1 MYQDHWC
8 EHKPSCTIS
17 VKDDEWLS
25 VGAWVFENFDE
36 VSGLSFLPYTD
47 HVYAQ
52 APYQEITK
60 KEYEDRVKQMPKID
74 WSKLKDYERG
84 DTTEGSQ
91 TMACTG
97 DSCEIVDYG
106 GGSRA

>member
-1 MYQDHWC
+1 M
-8 EHKPSCTIS
+8 
-17 VKDDEWLS
+17 
-25 VGAWVFENFDE
+25 
-36 VSGLSFLPYTD
+36 
-47 HVYAQ
+47 YAQ

-60 KEYEDRVKQMPKID
+60 KEYEDRVKQMPRID
-74 WSKLKDYERG
+74 WSNLKEYERG

-106 GGSRA
+106 GMMGREEGQNR